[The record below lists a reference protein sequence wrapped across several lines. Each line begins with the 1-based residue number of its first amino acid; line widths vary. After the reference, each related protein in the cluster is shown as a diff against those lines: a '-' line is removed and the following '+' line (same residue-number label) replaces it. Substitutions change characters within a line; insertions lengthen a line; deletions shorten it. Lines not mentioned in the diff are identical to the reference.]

1 MNGLMQLGGDVGF
14 WGTLLIGAVAGWIAE
29 KMTGSQMGLIRN
41 VIVGV
46 VGAYIGFFLANVAG
60 LQLSELFHGWFWGN
74 VLVSAVGAIILLTA
88 LRLLRGGR
96 G

>member
-1 MNGLMQLGGDVGF
+1 MQLGGDIGF

-29 KMTGSQMGLIRN
+29 KMTGSRLGLILN
-41 VIVGV
+41 IITGI
-46 VGAYIGFFLANVAG
+46 VGAYIGFFLANAAG
-60 LQLSELFHGWFWGN
+60 LQLTEFFHGWFWGN
-74 VLVSAVGAIILLTA
+74 VLVSAVGAIILLSA